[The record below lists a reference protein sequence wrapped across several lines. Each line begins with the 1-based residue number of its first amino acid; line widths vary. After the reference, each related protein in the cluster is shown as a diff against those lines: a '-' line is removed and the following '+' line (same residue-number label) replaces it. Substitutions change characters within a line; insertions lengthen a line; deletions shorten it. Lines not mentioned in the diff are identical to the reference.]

1 MVYLQYHHIYSEGLD
16 NLNYFLI
23 KFLFQISLGI
33 SFGVG
38 VIAGLLTL
46 CLFYVGL
53 FLLGNYKINI
63 IVDALWSALVECN

>member
-53 FLLGNYKINI
+53 FLLGNYNKYYCRCLMVSI
-63 IVDALWSALVECN
+63 SRM

>member
-1 MVYLQYHHIYSEGLD
+1 MVYLQYHHIYSESLD

-53 FLLGNYKINI
+53 FLLGNYNKYYCRCLMVSI
-63 IVDALWSALVECN
+63 SRCN

>member
-38 VIAGLLTL
+38 IIAGLLTL

-53 FLLGNYKINI
+53 FLLGNYNKYYCRCLMVSI
-63 IVDALWSALVECN
+63 SRCN